1 MDREEILLKS
11 RQENKGKPD
20 ELEIAAFGKASR
32 VGMYIGGVI
41 CIILVLISRW
51 ILERGDI
58 ALAGWMIY
66 MAMQGGSNLVLY
78 KHLKRQEKLVSG
90 IVCSVFALIFMIS
103 FAIAVYRYRTG
114 M

>member
-1 MDREEILLKS
+1 MMDREEILLKS

-20 ELEIAAFGKASR
+20 EL